1 MVKYLYNTKYKC
13 FILYFNKMKYK
24 NILRKIRALKVIPQA
39 KNHCI
44 RALS

>member
-24 NILRKIRALKVIPQA
+24 NILRKIRALKAILQA
-39 KNHCI
+39 RNHSI